1 MRDRVFGIETEYA
14 LIYHP
19 GRGESARPQNLT
31 LYGYFEAA
39 LRRRVRSLPNAFSP
53 FRAKLGRFLENG
65 GTFHYEASV
74 QDYEHG
80 LIELASPECRDP
92 LTLVTY
98 ERAKDELIEE
108 LALEVNEELALAG
121 WRGRVSIGKNNVD
134 SAGHTFGSHENYWV
148 EDRLSPGQRAVFV
161 PLWVVL
167 WAVSLPVLAL
177 VVAVQVIAT
186 LGILFGGLA
195 LLILAPLLALV
206 RPNAGLRLA
215 TWIQRGGAHLEAN
228 PGDLARRL
236 QHLVAPI
243 YPLIDL
249 HSAFYNRFHLRGFR
263 RDLTAFLATRA
274 IFAGAGAVGFD
285 GGPLFRLA
293 QRPPFL
299 RVLSRIFPE
308 GDQRPLFETREL
320 FFRPLS
326 ALRSKRRLHLLV
338 GDSNLCEH
346 TLFLRVGTTLLV
358 LEALEAD
365 PGEWP
370 ELVDPLESLRAV
382 SLDVEMRVPLALCG
396 GAEANA
402 IEIQRAYLERVRHA
416 APHWRRARAVEG
428 ARAARLERGARPAR
442 ARPRRAGRP
451 ARLGGQAPAGAGGAA
466 RSRRRGRARAPRRRG
481 AAQLR
486 AGRRAAARHRLPR
499 VARRPALP
507 RARAARRLPAS
518 GARAQGAAAL
528 RRGGGRARAPRA
540 AVGHARARPR
550 RGDPLGA
557 HTGALRRCGLAPR
570 ARRQVR
576 LALVQRPAR
585 PRRPGAEGPE
595 LS

>member
-19 GRGESARPQNLT
+19 GRGETARPQNLA

-108 LALEVNEELALAG
+108 LAVEVNDELALAG
-121 WRGRVSIGKNNVD
+121 YRGRVSIGKNNVD

-148 EDRLSPGQRAVFV
+148 EDRLTRGQRALFL
-161 PLWVVL
+161 PLWIAL
-167 WAVSLPVLAL
+167 WTVSLPVLAL
-177 VVAVQVIAT
+177 VVGVQLAAMLVLLI
-186 LGILFGGLA
+186 GGLA
-195 LLILAPLLALV
+195 LLVAAPLLALV
-206 RPNAGLRLA
+206 RPSAGQRLSS
-215 TWIQRGGAHLEAN
+215 WIQRTGAHLEAN
-228 PGDLARRL
+228 PGELARRL
-236 QHLVAPI
+236 QRLVAPL

-274 IFAGAGAVGFD
+274 IYAGAGAVGFD

-326 ALRSKRRLHLLV
+326 ALRSRRRLHLLL

-346 TLFLRVGTTLLV
+346 ALFLRVGTTLLV

-365 PGEWP
+365 AGEWP
-370 ELVDPLESLRAV
+370 ELVDPLEALRAV
-382 SLDVEMRVPLALCG
+382 SLDVTLRQRLELRTGGQASAL
-396 GAEANA
+396 
-402 IEIQRAYLERVRHA
+402 EIQRAYLERVR
-416 APHWRRARAVEG
+416 RT
-428 ARAARLERGARPAR
+428 
-442 ARPRRAGRP
+442 
-451 ARLGGQAPAGAGGAA
+451 
-466 RSRRRGRARAPRRRG
+466 
-481 AAQLR
+481 
-486 AGRRAAARHRLPR
+486 
-499 VARRPALP
+499 
-507 RARAARRLPAS
+507 
-518 GARAQGAAAL
+518 L
-528 RRGGGRARAPRA
+528 RRGGEELEPWKEQVLREWGEVLDLLERDPDALADRLDWVAKRRLVQAELSDPRDA
-540 AVGHARARPR
+540 EELAR
-550 RGDPLGA
+550 RGAEVLRSSGPADARLPAIPDGA
-557 HTGALRRCGLAPR
+557 CGGTGRGPGSSLAHLFVVFR
-570 ARRQVR
+570 GDFS
-576 LALVQRPAR
+576 LA
-585 PRRPGAEGPE
+585 
-595 LS
+595 

>member
-382 SLDVEMRVPLALCG
+382 SLDVEMRAPLALRG
-396 GAEANA
+396 GGQASSL
-402 IEIQRAYLERVRHA
+402 EIQRTYLERVRRTLRRDGGELEPWKERVLRAWSEVLDLLERDPDALADRLDWVAKRRLVRAELRDPGDADELVRRGAEVLRSSGPADARLRAIAYRVWRADLRYHELGPRGGYRRLERAHKVQRLSDVA
-416 APHWRRARAVEG
+416 AVERARREPPSDTRARA
-428 ARAARLERGARPAR
+428 RGEAIRWAHT
-442 ARPRRAGRP
+442 
-451 ARLGGQAPAGAGGAA
+451 QALSGGAA
-466 RSRRRGRARAPRRRG
+466 W
-481 AAQLR
+481 
-486 AGRRAAARHRLPR
+486 HRVR
-499 VARRPALP
+499 VGKFDWRWY
-507 RARAARRLPAS
+507 S
-518 GARAQGAAAL
+518 
-528 RRGGGRARAPRA
+528 
-540 AVGHARARPR
+540 
-550 RGDPLGA
+550 DPLDPG
-557 HTGALRRCGLAPR
+557 GPVPR
-570 ARRQVR
+570 DRN
-576 LALVQRPAR
+576 
-585 PRRPGAEGPE
+585 
-595 LS
+595 